1 MKVNRELLPLS
12 EPGSEASAQL
22 RSLLRTARED
32 LPKAAELEHLEIVV
46 APLLAGGAAAAG
58 HAAVSSATSSA
69 AGWALPGG
77 KVAVAL
83 AVAGGVVGAGWW
95 MTRAARPAAP
105 ENSQAVSK
113 RASQVTKRAL
123 PDSVNVP
130 AASAVPAVSQASK
143 GATLALD
150 APTDLTSPDD
160 AVSRETR
167 LLAQAQAAL
176 GSGPARALQLAYAH
190 ARLFPNG
197 VLTQEREVIAIQAL
211 VRLGRME
218 EARRRAQAFE
228 LRFPGSAHQ
237 QKVQALVQGQ

>member
-113 RASQVTKRAL
+113 RAQATKPAL
-123 PDSVNVP
+123 PDLVNVP
-130 AASAVPAVSQASK
+130 AASAVPAVSHASK